1 MFSAPL
7 WGWFWAIAFILSLVA
22 IVRSS
27 RRADWVTLRLS
38 VVSGVGAACLA
49 LAHWLPSAST
59 ILTGV
64 GIICLLVSNI
74 DALFF
79 SKPRAT

>member
-7 WGWFWAIAFILSLVA
+7 WGWFWAIVSLLSLVA

-38 VVSGVGAACLA
+38 AVSGVGAACLA

-59 ILTGV
+59 ILTNV
-64 GIICLLVSNI
+64 GFVCLAVSNI

>member
-7 WGWFWAIAFILSLVA
+7 WGWLWAIVSLLSLVA

-49 LAHWLPSAST
+49 LAYWLPSAST

-64 GIICLLVSNI
+64 GIICLVVSNI
-74 DALFF
+74 DTFFF

>member
-1 MFSAPL
+1 MFSEPL
-7 WGWFWAIAFILSLVA
+7 WGWFWAIVSLLSLVA
-22 IVRSS
+22 VVRSS
-27 RRADWVTLRLS
+27 RHADWVTLRLS

-59 ILTGV
+59 ILTNV
-64 GIICLLVSNI
+64 GFVCLAVSNI

-79 SKPRAT
+79 SKPRVT